1 MGIFIAYMI
10 KSGFCLLLFYL
21 LYKWQLAKETFF
33 RLNRI
38 MLLGFWILA
47 FLLPAIPLVNWGN
60 TDLPASLDVN
70 RPEILNSLTNISLS
84 AETNTDHQAFIWTWL
99 TCTGYIVGVVL
110 IASKQLVSWIR
121 LYLLI
126 RRGRRIENGPFHLI
140 LTEGNQPP
148 FSWMHYIVLSE
159 KDYRENPTEI
169 LTHEM
174 AHIRHHHS
182 WDLLLA
188 DVGILLQ
195 WFNPAAWL
203 LKQEMQSVHEYEA
216 DDAVLAAGINA
227 KSYQLLL
234 IKKAVGTSRYT
245 MANSFNHSSLKKRI
259 TMMLKEK
266 SSPQARAKYI
276 YILPLAALSV
286 MAFARPE
293 VSDASAVLTKAKVTD
308 LWTIPQEKTP
318 EVKAQFPGGEKAFFN
333 FLARNVKYPTLALE
347 AGKQGRVA
355 CLATIGKDGTIK
367 EVEITKSVDPAL
379 DAEAIR
385 VIKKMPK
392 WEPAQLAGKAVEY
405 KIPLGFLFK
414 VEGSDLQ
421 TESDTDIVIV
431 GYGPQPKEK

>member
-1 MGIFIAYMI
+1 M
-10 KSGFCLLLFYL
+10 
-21 LYKWQLAKETFF
+21 E
-33 RLNRI
+33 
-38 MLLGFWILA
+38 
-47 FLLPAIPLVNWGN
+47 V
-60 TDLPASLDVN
+60 DSLRSESD
-70 RPEILNSLTNISLS
+70 
-84 AETNTDHQAFIWTWL
+84 
-99 TCTGYIVGVVL
+99 
-110 IASKQLVSWIR
+110 
-121 LYLLI
+121 
-126 RRGRRIENGPFHLI
+126 ENGPFHLI

-174 AHIRHHHS
+174 AHIWHHHS

-188 DVGILLQ
+188 DIGILLQ

-216 DDAVLAAGINA
+216 DDAVLAAGVDA

-318 EVKAQFPGGEKAFFN
+318 EVKAQFPGGEKAFLN

-355 CLATIGKDGTIK
+355 CLATIGVDGTIK

-379 DAEAIR
+379 DAEVIR
-385 VIKKMPK
+385 VIKKTPK
-392 WEPAQLAGKAVEY
+392 WEPAQLAGKAVES